1 VSADA
6 PPLDLLLNLASCS
19 KTSLGGIK
27 LARYNRSANSWKELK
42 ALLEEIFE
50 EWVRAEAEAR
60 AAEWLEEC
68 RQELGRN
75 ILPFPRQQSADQSA
89 RSDVS
94 EPTALDVK
102 ESRRGEWRAP
112 DFEKRRDRL

>member
-1 VSADA
+1 MSTDG

-19 KTSLGGIK
+19 KTSLGSIK

-50 EWVRAEAEAR
+50 EWVRAESEAR

-68 RQELGRN
+68 RQDLGRN

-89 RSDVS
+89 GLDVS
-94 EPTALDVK
+94 EPAALNVED
-102 ESRRGEWRAP
+102 SRRGEWRAP
-112 DFEKRRDRL
+112 DFQKRRDRL

>member
-1 VSADA
+1 MSTDG

-19 KTSLGGIK
+19 KTSLGSIK

-89 RSDVS
+89 GADIPAPPVLNVGKRC
-94 EPTALDVK
+94 
-102 ESRRGEWRAP
+102 RGEWRTA
-112 DFEKRRDRL
+112 DFQKRGDRL